1 MIYPQFSVW
10 LFCIDL
16 ADEIS
21 EGHRVLMAANAF
33 VFTFQL
39 LLSTQFTFMCLI
51 YNHVEDLVDIKIVCG
66 TGEVML
72 LGIDIQI

>member
-21 EGHRVLMAANAF
+21 EGHRVLMAANAL

-39 LLSTQFTFMCLI
+39 LLST
-51 YNHVEDLVDIKIVCG
+51 
-66 TGEVML
+66 
-72 LGIDIQI
+72 